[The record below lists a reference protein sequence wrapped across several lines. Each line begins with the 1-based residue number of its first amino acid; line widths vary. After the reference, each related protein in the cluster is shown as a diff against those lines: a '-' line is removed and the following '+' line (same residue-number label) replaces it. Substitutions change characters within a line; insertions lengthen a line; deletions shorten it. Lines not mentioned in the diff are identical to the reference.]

1 MGYKVIIQDSAIQDL
16 DEIAFYIAK
25 NLQEPQTA
33 LKVVRD
39 IRDVIDGL
47 KTMPER
53 YKLVDDEFL
62 AVRGIRVAQSRKY
75 LIFYTELSD
84 SAVRT
89 PLEQV
94 KGCSRGRRYRCCKSG
109 RPS

>member
-53 YKLVDDEFL
+53 YKLVDDEFR

-75 LIFYTELSD
+75 LIFYTVNKAADMVHVLNIKYGKREWMELLNG
-84 SAVRT
+84 T
-89 PLEQV
+89 
-94 KGCSRGRRYRCCKSG
+94 K
-109 RPS
+109 